1 MTGQRTGPP
10 LQARD
15 PLAEQGVALVDAG
28 RADRALEVLGRRLA
42 EDPEDLFARVWFAR
56 AHFQLRHYQA
66 AYEAAADVLVRDPE
80 HYDAH
85 FVRSFCLRRVGRYA
99 DALDV
104 MERAVR
110 IDPDNWLAR
119 TGRAELLMLV
129 DPRRPDEAWEE
140 ARAAARLGPEE
151 RYVCEVL
158 LYVATETGREEA
170 AEQARRTLLGM
181 DPANAFAVPYL
192 ARREADKPGT
202 SAARAA
208 DTFAA
213 ALAAV
218 PGSADLRAGLDA
230 AVYRMLRGTRWL
242 ALACLAVAAVAL
254 DVFPTEGEEPKAL
267 PLPIGMRLWALVLM
281 SAVWGFGA
289 WRRYRR
295 MRVGARL
302 SVRPL
307 IAREPWARV
316 VSAQAAWATLAAVLL
331 AVVPWTERGVP
342 QLVFWT
348 GLVPALVTVVHDR
361 KKIG

>member
-1 MTGQRTGPP
+1 MTEQHTRPP
-10 LQARD
+10 RQGRD
-15 PLAEQGVALVDAG
+15 PLAEQGMALVDAG
-28 RADRALEVLGRRLA
+28 RAARALEVLGRRLA
-42 EDPEDLFARVWFAR
+42 DDPEDLFARVWFAR
-56 AHFQLRHYQA
+56 AHFQLRDYQQ
-66 AYEAAADVLVRDPE
+66 AYDATAEVLVRDPE
-80 HYDAH
+80 YYDAY

-99 DALDV
+99 DALDM

-110 IDPDNWLAR
+110 INPDNWLAR
-119 TGRAELLMLV
+119 AGRAELLMLA
-129 DPRRPDEAWEE
+129 DPQRPDEAWEE

-151 RYVCEVL
+151 RWVGEVL

-170 AEQARRTLLGM
+170 AAEARKTLLGM
-181 DPANAFAVPYL
+181 DPSNTFAVPYL

-218 PGSADLRAGLDA
+218 PGSADLRSGLDA

-242 ALACLAVAAVAL
+242 ALACLAIAAAAL
-254 DVFPTEGEEPKAL
+254 DVFPTDGEQPKAL
-267 PLPIGMRLWALVLM
+267 PLPIGIRLWALVLM
-281 SAVWGFGA
+281 GAVWGFGA

-295 MRVGARL
+295 MRLGARL

-316 VSAQAAWATLAAVLL
+316 VLAQAGWATLAAVLL
-331 AVVPWTERGVP
+331 AVVPWSERGVP
-342 QLVFWT
+342 QVVFWT
-348 GLVPALVTVVHDR
+348 GLVPALVTVLHDR
-361 KKIG
+361 KKIE